1 MPSSLLRSG
10 TTIGGRS
17 GDVMNNRK
25 EYFRSLKE
33 GEGNFFEELKN
44 KDSKLNFILQFE
56 RRHRK
61 SFMVEIRDNF
71 LDLYFLGHTI
81 EVRKKENGYCLIAS
95 NEFNPERLLSKASAK
110 IIKQYGPKKW
120 QIFFNE
126 IESYEWFEEI
136 MASAIAKIVAHKEG
150 AISEG
155 VSEVNH
161 FIDNRAIGRNGIL
174 VIDRQVV
181 YPRSTRCRIDL
192 LGLKRLSG
200 NKFTFAVIELKNKN
214 NKEIESVFTRQTKEY
229 IDLVYDK
236 YEDFRVTYGNIL
248 KQKIKLGL
256 LKSIDCEIVPKNEIS
271 KKDIEGII
279 ILDNYN
285 IKSDLKSSGL
295 LGRALKDWAKINRE
309 YTMKL
314 FLKTNVLDSTFFL
327 DRHKAESLLKEYKKC
342 NS

>member
-1 MPSSLLRSG
+1 
-10 TTIGGRS
+10 
-17 GDVMNNRK
+17 MNNSK
-25 EYFRSLKE
+25 EFFRSLKE
-33 GEGNFFEELKN
+33 GKGNFFEELKD
-44 KDSKLNFILQFE
+44 KDTRLNFILQFE
-56 RRHRK
+56 RKHRK
-61 SFMVEIRDNF
+61 SFMVEIRDDF

-95 NEFNPERLLSKASAK
+95 NEFNPEKLLSKVPDK

-120 QIFFNE
+120 QIFFND
-126 IESYEWFEEI
+126 IKSYKWFEEI

-161 FIDNRAIGRNGIL
+161 FIDNRAIGKNGIL

-181 YPRSTRCRIDL
+181 YPRATRCRIDL
-192 LGLKRLSG
+192 LGVKRLNG

-236 YEDFRVTYGNIL
+236 YEDFRVTYKNIL

-271 KKDIEGII
+271 KKDIEGLV

-285 IKSDLKSSGL
+285 IKSDLKSNGL
-295 LGRALKDWAKINRE
+295 LGRALKDWAKISSE

-314 FLKTNVLDSTFFL
+314 FLKTNVLDNTFFL
-327 DRHKAESLLKEYKKC
+327 NRTEAENVLNKYKKC